1 MELLINA
8 AKDEQKVAALNDES
22 KIAAMRAV
30 SQTSPDRLAQALLSP
45 YMLREMLDLFGHEF
59 LPVFEDQLKPHGTM
73 GTADSRVKRPLN
85 AFMAFRTYYLKLFPD
100 TQQKNA
106 SGFLTQLWGGDPHR
120 NKWALIAKVY
130 SFLRDQL
137 GKGTV
142 NLSAFLGIAC
152 PLMNMVEPSLYI
164 EVLGWQKTASQGI
177 MTFQQNTDIMKA
189 NLACRVNGQPT
200 TEIDLLTSVLSAGYF
215 TDFSQVLLMR
225 MWACQNG
232 IITTSSATTGNIVA
246 TTQPLYDSI
255 PTTAEKTSFINAVRE
270 SRNLAAQ
277 DLFGAEYDAALF
289 GNRFVHSWEVQ
300 DLTSFQ
306 NVQIS
311 MADSPMENNTLYN
324 FYIDQHYR
332 PQVTEFDLYDVIDTS
347 IIDISSAWSIDQY
360 LHEKQ
365 SKMQQQCQYFPLR
378 NSDYY

>member
-1 MELLINA
+1 MEVLINA
-8 AKDEQKVAALNDES
+8 AKDEQKVAALNDVS
-22 KIAAMRAV
+22 KIATMRAV
-30 SQTSPDRLAQALLSP
+30 SQTSPTRLAEALLSP
-45 YMLREMLDLFGHEF
+45 HMLKEMLDLFGHEF
-59 LPVFEDQLKPHGTM
+59 LPVFEGQLKPHGTL
-73 GTADSRVKRPLN
+73 GTADSRAKRPLN

-152 PLMNMVEPSLYI
+152 PLMNMVEPSVYI
-164 EVLGWQKTASQGI
+164 EVLGWEQTAPQGI
-177 MTFQQNTDIMKA
+177 VTFQQNIDIMKA
-189 NLACRVNGQPT
+189 NLARLFNVHPT

-232 IITTSSATTGNIVA
+232 IMTTTSATAGNSVA
-246 TTQPLYDSI
+246 TTQPLYESV
-255 PTTAEKTSFINAVRE
+255 PTTAEKVSFINAVRE
-270 SRNLAAQ
+270 SRNLAAH
-277 DLFGAEYDAALF
+277 DLFGPEYDAAFF

-311 MADSPMENNTLYN
+311 VADSPMESNTLYN
-324 FYIDQHYR
+324 FCMPSQCL
-332 PQVTEFDLYDVIDTS
+332 PQVSEFDLYDVIDTS

-365 SKMQQQCQYFPLR
+365 SKMQQQFLMT
-378 NSDYY
+378 

>member
-1 MELLINA
+1 MEVLINA
-8 AKDEQKVAALNDES
+8 AKDEQKVAALNDVS
-22 KIAAMRAV
+22 KIATMRAV
-30 SQTSPDRLAQALLSP
+30 SQTSPNRLAEALSSP
-45 YMLREMLDLFGHEF
+45 HMLKEMLDLFGHEY
-59 LPVFEDQLKPHGTM
+59 LPVFEGEIKPHRPLGTS
-73 GTADSRVKRPLN
+73 DSRAKRPLN

-152 PLMNMVEPSLYI
+152 PLMNMVEPSIYI
-164 EVLGWQKTASQGI
+164 EVLGWEQTAPQGI
-177 MTFQQNTDIMKA
+177 VTFQQNTDIMKA
-189 NLACRVNGQPT
+189 NLARLFNVHPT
-200 TEIDLLTSVLSAGYF
+200 TEIDLLTSILSAGYF

-232 IITTSSATTGNIVA
+232 IMTTTSATAGNSVA
-246 TTQPLYDSI
+246 TTQPLYESV
-255 PTTAEKTSFINAVRE
+255 PTTAEKVSFINAVRE
-270 SRNLAAQ
+270 SRNLAAH
-277 DLFGAEYDAALF
+277 DLFGPEYDAAFF

-311 MADSPMENNTLYN
+311 VADSPMESNTLYN
-324 FYIDQHYR
+324 FRMPSQCL
-332 PQVTEFDLYDVIDTS
+332 PQVSEFDLYDVIDTS

-365 SKMQQQCQYFPLR
+365 SKMQQQCKYFLFR
-378 NSDYY
+378 NSDCS

>member
-1 MELLINA
+1 MEVLINA
-8 AKDEQKVAALNDES
+8 AKDEQKIAALNDVS

-30 SQTSPDRLAQALLSP
+30 SQTSPTRLAEALLSP
-45 YMLREMLDLFGHEF
+45 DMLKEMLDLFGHEF
-59 LPVFEDQLKPHGTM
+59 LPVFEGQLKPQGAL
-73 GTADSRVKRPLN
+73 GTADSRAKRPLN

-152 PLMNMVEPSLYI
+152 PLMNMVEPSIYI
-164 EVLGWQKTASQGI
+164 EVLGWEQTAPQGI
-177 MTFQQNTDIMKA
+177 VTFQQNTDIMKA
-189 NLACRVNGQPT
+189 NLARLFNVHPT
-200 TEIDLLTSVLSAGYF
+200 TEIDLLTSILSAGYF

-232 IITTSSATTGNIVA
+232 IMTTTSATAGNSVA
-246 TTQPLYDSI
+246 DPQPLYESV
-255 PTTAEKTSFINAVRE
+255 PTTAEKVSFINAVRE

-277 DLFGAEYDAALF
+277 DLFGPDYDVAFF

-300 DLTSFQ
+300 DLSSFQ

-311 MADSPMENNTLYN
+311 LADSPMESNTLYN
-324 FYIDQHYR
+324 FRMPPQCL
-332 PQVTEFDLYDVIDTS
+332 PQVPEFDLYDVIDTS

-365 SKMQQQCQYFPLR
+365 SKMQQQFLTA
-378 NSDYY
+378 

>member
-8 AKDEQKVAALNDES
+8 AKDEQKVAALNDLS
-22 KIAAMRAV
+22 KIATMRAV
-30 SQTSPDRLAQALLSP
+30 SQTSPNRLAEALLSP
-45 YMLREMLDLFGHEF
+45 HMLIEMLDLFGHEF
-59 LPVFEDQLKPHGTM
+59 LPVFEDQLKPNGAL
-73 GTADSRVKRPLN
+73 GTADSKAKRPLN

-137 GKGTV
+137 GKSTV

-152 PLMNMVEPSLYI
+152 PLMNMIEPSLYI
-164 EVLGWQKTASQGI
+164 EVLGWQQTASQGI
-177 MTFQQNTDIMKA
+177 VTFQQNTDVMKA
-189 NLACRVNGQPT
+189 NLACPVNAQPT
-200 TEIDLLTSVLSAGYF
+200 TEIDLLTSVLSAGYY

-232 IITTSSATTGNIVA
+232 IMTTTSATTGNSVA
-246 TTQPLYDSI
+246 TTQPLYESV
-255 PTTAEKTSFINAVRE
+255 PTTSEKTSFINAVRE

-277 DLFGAEYDAALF
+277 ELFGAEYDAALF

-300 DLTSFQ
+300 DLASFQ

-311 MADSPMENNTLYN
+311 VADSPMESNTLYN
-324 FYIDQHYR
+324 FHMDRHYR
-332 PQVTEFDLYDVIDTS
+332 PQASEFDLYDVIDTG

-365 SKMQQQCQYFPLR
+365 SKMPQQCQYFLSK

>member
-8 AKDEQKVAALNDES
+8 AKNEQKVAALNDES
-22 KIAAMRAV
+22 KIATMRAV
-30 SQTSPDRLAQALLSP
+30 SQTSPNRLAEALLSP
-45 YMLREMLDLFGHEF
+45 HMLREMLDLFGHEF
-59 LPVFEDQLKPHGTM
+59 LPVFEDQLKPHGAL
-73 GTADSRVKRPLN
+73 GTADSKAKRPLN

-152 PLMNMVEPSLYI
+152 PLMNMVEPSVYI
-164 EVLGWQKTASQGI
+164 EVLGWQQTAPQGVL
-177 MTFQQNTDIMKA
+177 TFQQNTDIMKA
-189 NLACRVNGQPT
+189 NLARRFNVQPT

-232 IITTSSATTGNIVA
+232 IMTTTSATAGNSVA
-246 TTQPLYDSI
+246 TPQPLYETV

-277 DLFGAEYDAALF
+277 DLFGVEYDAAFF
-289 GNRFVHSWEVQ
+289 GNRFVHSWEVH
-300 DLTSFQ
+300 DLASFQ

-311 MADSPMENNTLYN
+311 VADSPMESNTLYN
-324 FYIDQHYR
+324 FHMDGHYR
-332 PQVTEFDLYDVIDTS
+332 PQASEFDLYDVIDTS

-365 SKMQQQCQYFPLR
+365 SKMQQQQ
-378 NSDYY
+378 